1 MSGVFITFE
10 GIEGSGKSTQASKL
24 RDALTERGLTVD
36 LTREPGG
43 TVIAESIREILLDPA
58 HDMMSNTT
66 ELLLYQ
72 AARAQHVAERIRPA
86 LERGEVVICDRFF
99 DSTTAYQG
107 GGRGLATE
115 ELDAL
120 HALTTSGL
128 SPDRTYL
135 FDLPVAEGMTRVER
149 TRETD
154 RIERESVAF
163 HERVRQGFLE
173 IARANSERILVID
186 AMQDEDTIAAEIM
199 ADMNQIL
206 DAPSSGT
213 A

>member
-24 RDALTERGLTVD
+24 YDALTERGLTVD

-43 TVIAESIREILLDPA
+43 TAIAESIREILLDPA

-107 GGRGLATE
+107 AGRRLATE

-120 HALTTSGL
+120 HALTTGGL

-135 FDLPVAEGMTRVER
+135 FDLPVEEGMFRIAGTRQ
-149 TRETD
+149 TD

-163 HERVRQGFLE
+163 HERVRQGFLAL
-173 IARANSERILVID
+173 ARANAERILVID
-186 AMQDEDTIAAEIM
+186 AIRDEDTIAAEVV
-199 ADMNQIL
+199 ADIDRIL
-206 DAPSSGT
+206 DAHASGT

>member
-24 RDALTERGLTVD
+24 YDVLTERGLTVD

-58 HDMMSNTT
+58 HDQMSNTT

-72 AARAQHVAERIRPA
+72 AARAQHVAERIHPA

-107 GGRGLATE
+107 AGRGLATD

-120 HALTTSGL
+120 HTLTTSGL

-135 FDLPVAEGMTRVER
+135 FDLPVEEGMFRIAGTRQ
-149 TRETD
+149 TD

-163 HERVRQGFLE
+163 HERVRQGFLAL
-173 IARANSERILVID
+173 ARANAERILVID
-186 AMQDEDTIAAEIM
+186 AIRDEDTIATEVV
-199 ADMNQIL
+199 ADIDRIL
-206 DAPSSGT
+206 DAHASGT

>member
-24 RDALTERGLTVD
+24 YDVLSERGLTVD

-43 TVIAESIREILLDPA
+43 TAIAESIREILLDPA
-58 HDMMSNTT
+58 HDRMSNTT

-107 GGRGLATE
+107 AGRGLAAD
-115 ELDAL
+115 ELNAL
-120 HALTTSGL
+120 HDVTTGGL
-128 SPDRTYL
+128 SPKRTYL
-135 FDLPVAEGMTRVER
+135 FDLPVEEGMFRIAGTRQ
-149 TRETD
+149 TD

-163 HERVRQGFLE
+163 HERVRQGFLAL
-173 IARANSERILVID
+173 ARENTERILIID
-186 AMQDEDTIAAEIM
+186 GMQDEDAIAAEVMTDI
-199 ADMNQIL
+199 DRIL
-206 DAPSSGT
+206 DAHSSGT